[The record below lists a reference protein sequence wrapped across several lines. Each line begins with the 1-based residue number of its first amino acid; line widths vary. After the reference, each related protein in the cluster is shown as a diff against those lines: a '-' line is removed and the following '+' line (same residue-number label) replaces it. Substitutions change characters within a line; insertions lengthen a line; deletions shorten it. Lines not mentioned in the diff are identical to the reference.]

1 MRYELLDHDGAF
13 NFARLNNTAIAR
25 FGHERDLF
33 LFLNNDVEL
42 STPQT
47 LQVMAMQLLADRGIG
62 FVGIKLYY
70 PGGNEI
76 QHGGVRFVEHV
87 HGSGYH
93 LAGAREINYRVRR
106 CGSRQPV
113 RDLRLRHDTP

>member
-1 MRYELLDHDGAF
+1 MLDWKASPRTARYELLDHDGAF

-25 FGHERDLF
+25 FGHDRDLF

-42 STPQT
+42 STPQA

-70 PGGNEI
+70 PGG
-76 QHGGVRFVEHV
+76 
-87 HGSGYH
+87 
-93 LAGAREINYRVRR
+93 
-106 CGSRQPV
+106 
-113 RDLRLRHDTP
+113 